1 MSKHTNINPADENF
15 KLYEDGRHL
24 EEHMVSYPK
33 YKILLS
39 DIHGNTTKR
48 DRKGFMISKYLT
60 NSYEL
65 NHTTKEIIVYV

>member
-1 MSKHTNINPADENF
+1 MSKHININPADENF

-24 EEHMVSYPK
+24 EEHIVLYPN

-39 DIHGNTTKR
+39 DIHGNATKR
-48 DRKGFMISKYLT
+48 DRNGFIASKYLK

-65 NHTTKEIIVYV
+65 NNTTKEIVIYV